1 MIMNKKWIIILICT
15 GVTLLLGSLGIT
27 FYAVSRMNR
36 MEELLVFTT
45 ETETT
50 VPETTI
56 ITNTETTTSSSSSI
70 VTSTTT
76 VVTVEEE
83 TEMLVAETYN
93 NNNNNN
99 NGGMTRGQWYEENGY
114 GGYPDEQETFEHD
127 EYWYIKNNNTYMGE
141 FKVMVEYVGY
151 SSMYGGYHVNISEGD
166 AVAGVDTGLNIG
178 DKIYVPGSGYFTI
191 VRLTDT
197 VIFEKDDKIVCFV
210 DADELL
216 YGPDGYLLGY
226 FDTEVY
232 LIE

>member
-1 MIMNKKWIIILICT
+1 MNKKWIIILICT

-27 FYAVSRMNR
+27 FYAVSRINR
-36 MEELLVFTT
+36 VEELLVFTT

-50 VPETTI
+50 EESTTI
-56 ITNTETTTSSSSSI
+56 TSVVTTETTTTTI
-70 VTSTTT
+70 VTTSPEVTTMT
-76 VVTVEEE
+76 EELDVIE
-83 TEMLVAETYN
+83 AVPN
-93 NNNNNN
+93 NNNNDDA
-99 NGGMTRGQWYEENGY
+99 MTRGQWYQENGY
-114 GGYPDEQETFEHD
+114 GGYPYEQETDIERD
-127 EYWYIKNNNTYMGE
+127 EYLYIKNNNTYMGE

-151 SSMYGGYHVNISEGD
+151 GSMYGGYHVNISEGD

-191 VRLTDT
+191 VHLTDSI
-197 VIFEKDDKIVCFV
+197 IFEKDDKIVCFV